1 MTSSAEFPVVTVASL
16 GQDEQAAIAVQG
28 LHKSYGAVAAV
39 KGISFTVKPGEIFG
53 LIGPDGAGKTTT
65 FQILAGV
72 REATSG
78 QVSVLGKPPR
88 AARLNLGYLTQ
99 KFSLY
104 PDLSVMENLRYSAGL
119 RRVAEARFAEQAP
132 YLLQRVGLGQFG
144 DRLAGQ
150 LSGGMKQK
158 LALCCALIANPTVL
172 LLDEPT
178 TGVDPVSR
186 REFWDLLAAVAAE
199 GVTVVAAT
207 PYLDEAERCHRIALI
222 YDGEI
227 QQIGTLATLRES
239 LGLQRLEVWTEEVER
254 AEEALKGLSA
264 TGDPPKSPL
273 IRGTSNST
281 PPFLRGAGGDRAIS
295 KRLPQD
301 GETAAGD
308 PPKSSLKRGTSESTS
323 TSPFLRG
330 AEGDPIIDVQ
340 TFGDRIDVLVT
351 DAQQGEQQIR
361 QLLARQ
367 QVALSAIRPDEPTLE
382 NVFVN
387 QLRQQGSDPPY
398 IPFPA
403 FRPGKDKG
411 KTAIAAQS
419 LRKTFGDF
427 QAVKGVDLTVRYG
440 EIYGLLGANGAGKTT
455 TIKILCGLLPAS
467 GGAIQLAGETANLNR
482 SDVRSRIGYMSQ
494 KFTLYDDLT
503 ILQNLS
509 FYCGVYGVPK
519 RLQAEKINWVLAT
532 CGLEGRE
539 HTLTASLPGGWKQRV
554 AFGASVMH
562 EPDILFLD
570 EPTSGVDPLARR
582 QFWRLIRDFAR
593 RGTAILVTTHYLE
606 EAENCNNM
614 AFMVAGQVVA
624 QGSPNEIKTGQPGQ
638 LIEFITDQTQATS
651 DLLKQRLD
659 DWRVAIFG
667 DRLHVVLDSVEQD
680 LPIIEQWLQEAQIQV
695 QSVQP
700 IPFSLEDAFIGI
712 VQRADGATA

>member
-1 MTSSAEFPVVTVASL
+1 MSSVEFSDVGVLPS
-16 GQDEQAAIAVQG
+16 GQREQVAIAVRD
-28 LHKSYGAVAAV
+28 LHKSYGAIAAL
-39 KGISFTVKPGEIFG
+39 KGISFAVQPGEIFG

-72 REATSG
+72 REASSG

-104 PDLSVMENLRYSAGL
+104 ADLSIMENLRYSAGL
-119 RRVAEARFAEQAP
+119 RRVSESRFAERAP
-132 YLLQRVGLGQFG
+132 YLLQRVGLEKFG
-144 DRLAGQ
+144 DRLAGK

-158 LALCCALIANPTVL
+158 LALCCALITDPTVL

-186 REFWDLLAAVAAE
+186 REFWDLLAAVAAD
-199 GVTVVAAT
+199 GVTVIAAT

-227 QQIGTLATLRES
+227 QQIGTLAVLRES
-239 LGLQRLEVWTEEVER
+239 LGLQRLEVWTDDIAR
-254 AEEALKGLSA
+254 AEEKLQPASTPPLPKGAGGDLPSSVI

-273 IRGTSNST
+273 IRGTSSHST
-281 PPFLRGAGGDRAIS
+281 PPLSRGAGGD
-295 KRLPQD
+295 Q
-301 GETAAGD
+301 
-308 PPKSSLKRGTSESTS
+308 
-323 TSPFLRG
+323 
-330 AEGDPIIDVQ
+330 IIVDVQ
-340 TFGDRIDVLVT
+340 IFGDRLDVLVT
-351 DAQQGEQQIR
+351 DVDQGEQQIH
-361 QLLARQ
+361 QILAQ
-367 QVALSAIRPDEPTLE
+367 QQIPLSSIRPDAPTLE

-387 QLRQQGSDPPY
+387 RLRQRGSDPPY
-398 IPFPA
+398 IQFPTY
-403 FRPGKDKG
+403 RSGKEKG
-411 KTAIAAQS
+411 NVAIAAQS
-419 LRKTFGDF
+419 LQKTFGDF
-427 QAVKGVDLTVRYG
+427 QAVKGVDLTVCYG

-455 TIKILCGLLPAS
+455 TIKMLCGLLPAS
-467 GGAIQLAGETANLNR
+467 GGTIQLAGETANLNR
-482 SDVRSRIGYMSQ
+482 SEVRSRIGYMSQ

-519 RLQAEKINWVLAT
+519 RLRAEKINWVLAT

-539 HTLTASLPGGWKQRV
+539 NIPTGSLPGGWKQRV

-582 QFWRLIRDFAR
+582 QFWRLIRDFAQ

-624 QGSPNEIKTGQPGQ
+624 QGSPSEIKTSQPGQ
-638 LIEFITDQTQATS
+638 LIELITNQTQAAS

-667 DRLHVVLDSVEQD
+667 DRLHVVVDDPEQK
-680 LPIIEQWLQEAQIQV
+680 LIQIRQWLQDAQIQI

-712 VQRADGATA
+712 VQRAEGKTL